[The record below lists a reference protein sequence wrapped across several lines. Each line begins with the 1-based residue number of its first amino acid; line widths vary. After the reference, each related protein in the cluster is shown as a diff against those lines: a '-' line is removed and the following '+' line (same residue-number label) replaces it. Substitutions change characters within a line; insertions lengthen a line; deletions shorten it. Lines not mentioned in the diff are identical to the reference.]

1 MAAKAKVKP
10 QRRPSAEPAAGS
22 LGGWRRGARARL
34 RSSGNETPGVDAD
47 LIAAH
52 VLGISRIQ
60 LILQSDRAL
69 TPSEKRRLTHLL
81 IKRAERVPLQY
92 LLQDVEFSGLRLE
105 VRRGVFIPRPETE
118 GLVERVL
125 ALLPP
130 TPGWIAD
137 IGTGTGAIALALAF
151 ARPDLRVV
159 ATDISEAA
167 IRQARRNAKH
177 LGLENRVT
185 FVTGD
190 LTGPLESRW
199 KRELLAVV
207 SNPPYIAFAER
218 TMLPSDVVLH
228 EPHEALFAREQGMA
242 AIRRLAGRAVK
253 LLGPDGFLALEI
265 GEGQRDRVARTL
277 HRAGHWARIRIERD
291 LAGKDRYAIAERTI
305 WPSGDL

>member
-1 MAAKAKVKP
+1 
-10 QRRPSAEPAAGS
+10 
-22 LGGWRRGARARL
+22 
-34 RSSGNETPGVDAD
+34 VDAD

-199 KRELLAVV
+199 KSELLAVV

-218 TMLPSDVVLH
+218 TMLPPDVVLH

-305 WPSGDL
+305 